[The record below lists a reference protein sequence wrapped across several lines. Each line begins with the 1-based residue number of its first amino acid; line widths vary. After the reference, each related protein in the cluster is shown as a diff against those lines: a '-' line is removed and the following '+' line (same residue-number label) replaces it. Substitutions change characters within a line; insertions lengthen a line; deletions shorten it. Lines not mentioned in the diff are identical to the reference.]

1 MCVVNVSVIHSSGL
15 QTGLGGGLGGL
26 AGGGFGTTGLGIGQ
40 AKPVLGTGGGLGG
53 LGLGTGTNT
62 LGGTVHSYCK
72 AMYASCEYVV
82 FCRSGWG
89 PAGTKQPDTVSQSLS
104 PPHTPSSTLFFLS
117 PSPSEPRTSCRC

>member
-53 LGLGTGTNT
+53 LGIGTGTNT
-62 LGGTVHSYCK
+62 LGGTVHVTARPC
-72 AMYASCEYVV
+72 M
-82 FCRSGWG
+82 
-89 PAGTKQPDTVSQSLS
+89 QTVSMSCSAGLGGGQLGLNSQ
-104 PPHTPSSTLFFLS
+104 TP
-117 PSPSEPRTSCRC
+117 